1 MPNADLGANEFLF
14 TGDRTQITF
23 FPQTPGPLT
32 PEKVGGELQY
42 QGPEGERTFFGQQIT
57 RLDTSL
63 GTLLTVVLEPN
74 ADAGA
79 ISITVVVPQVF
90 GVTRQQPLTFGTV
103 AVKTTGRG
111 ETPAGRLDGHSA
123 ERQRLL
129 AGDPEHL
136 RHDHGDAD
144 RAGVRVGLQ
153 DDRQQRSERRV
164 ESGDLLSEERPL
176 PFGPLVLEF
185 SAHLLRGQGAGRLG
199 KERDLSSI
207 TGEEELVR
215 PEIGVGHGGLTS
227 LGQQSPGFVV
237 IGPVTCRSRRRAS
250 RYTNR
255 YPRLPQRDRAGYALA
270 AAAAESVGTRRA
282 CGRPKKA
289 SVSPSS
295 STGTR

>member
-111 ETPAGRLDGHSA
+111 FTTAPGVALTYDLLPLGGDATDCRYAHAGRGC
-123 ERQRLL
+123 
-129 AGDPEHL
+129 
-136 RHDHGDAD
+136 
-144 RAGVRVGLQ
+144 
-153 DDRQQRSERRV
+153 
-164 ESGDLLSEERPL
+164 RPL
-176 PFGPLVLEF
+176 PRVPRRVPHGSARGLV
-185 SAHLLRGQGAGRLG
+185 AR
-199 KERDLSSI
+199 
-207 TGEEELVR
+207 
-215 PEIGVGHGGLTS
+215 
-227 LGQQSPGFVV
+227 
-237 IGPVTCRSRRRAS
+237 RRRARGARTGS
-250 RYTNR
+250 AAGGGRRRGRRQRRARDWAPTGLHR
-255 YPRLPQRDRAGYALA
+255 RPLRGGGTSAGAGFLYPRWRVA
-270 AAAAESVGTRRA
+270 AASF
-282 CGRPKKA
+282 
-289 SVSPSS
+289 SFSS
-295 STGTR
+295 SAVAWWAGPGKSEPGAT